1 MATTAGNCQIPTE
14 MRKKM
19 KMVSF
24 GGDPAKTYTAK
35 LHFCGPVEGQKFSSC
50 KPNPIAGQD
59 MHVCIDGTPATT
71 PPYMINY
78 PAYSMGVSEPKA
90 TYFLNNGWVSDNLTK
105 IDYSASFNIKGGAT
119 ILFQSD
125 GGANTDTYTAIK
137 RDFRCPGVPMI
148 MQPFAGQFIYVTVES
163 VTPM

>member
-1 MATTAGNCQIPTE
+1 
-14 MRKKM
+14 M

-24 GGDPAKTYTAK
+24 GGDPTKMYTAK
-35 LHFCGPVEGQKFSSC
+35 LHFCGPVEGQKFASC
-50 KPNPIAGQD
+50 KPNPIAGTD
-59 MHVCIDGTPATT
+59 SHVCIDGTPSTS
-71 PPYMINY
+71 PSYMANY

-90 TYFLNNGWVSDNLTK
+90 TYFLNNGWVSDDLIK
-105 IDYSASFNIKGGAT
+105 IDYSATFNIKGGAA

-125 GGANTDTYTAIK
+125 GGANTDTYTARWK
-137 RDFRCPGVPMI
+137 SHNFMCPGVPMI